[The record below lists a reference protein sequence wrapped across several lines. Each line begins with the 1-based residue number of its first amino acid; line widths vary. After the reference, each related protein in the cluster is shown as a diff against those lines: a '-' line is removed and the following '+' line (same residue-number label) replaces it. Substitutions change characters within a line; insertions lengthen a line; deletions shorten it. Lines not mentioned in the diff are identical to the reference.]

1 MSRKLLCAVSAFV
14 VALTLP
20 ASVGAQSVH
29 LIPWTGLPGELEA
42 TIKADTLADGSQ
54 AHDIYELEKGRVYL
68 QVEGIDIVNSGFTLR
83 GQAFD
88 ANNPADIPATVQP
101 LPGPDGVS
109 RFNPNWSANF
119 WILSSGA
126 SLRLENINFNGAY
139 ADQSAV
145 LAGVVVAFNTNQ
157 TVEMENSYV
166 SMYSVIALTTWQ
178 NGGTTRVNNS
188 VFYAN
193 PAFPGGMFFNGVIGG
208 GGSWMGTF
216 NAMSLTNSTVA
227 NYFGNTVLAY
237 ESFGATAADGV
248 IDHVSF
254 VNNVLPPLYCGGSN
268 NVTVSNS
275 LFYNTSIY
283 PQELTDLGQT
293 LWRGRDKGVG
303 IMDICMQADPTGGS
317 REGKYDHL
325 NRHIV
330 FHNNAW
336 VVDEQVQTYWQSVDA
351 PLPLSQTNLWV
362 SDSSRA
368 VMDLDATIQEHDN
381 VHTTATLKLESE
393 YLTRMIH
400 RTEDYRDNQAFDY
413 PDYATYFWQYEHD
426 GDATTTEWPMH
437 EDLRYSVGS
446 PAATASTTG
455 GPVGDPRWI
464 PYLNVGSET
473 EELPS
478 QVALDQNYPNPFNP
492 STEIAF
498 TLSQAGS
505 VTLTV
510 YNLLGQKVRTLVDAN
525 LSGGAHRYTWNG
537 RDDSGQGV
545 SSGVYLYTLNAGG
558 RSMTKKMSLIK

>member
-14 VALTLP
+14 VYLILP
-20 ASVGAQSVH
+20 SSVWAQSVH

-68 QVEGIDIVNSGFTLR
+68 QVEGMDIVNSGFTLR

-88 ANNPADIPATVQP
+88 ANDPTDVPATIQP

-109 RFNPNWSANF
+109 RFNPNWAANF
-119 WILSSGA
+119 WLLSSGS

-145 LAGVVVAFNTNQ
+145 LAGIVVAFNTDQ

-216 NAMSLTNSTVA
+216 SSMSLTNSTVA

-237 ESFGATAADGV
+237 ESFGTEAGAGV

-275 LFYNTSIY
+275 LFYNTGIY
-283 PQELTDLGQT
+283 PQESSVLGQT

-303 IMDICMQADPTGGS
+303 VLDICQQADPTGGT
-317 REGKYDHL
+317 REGYYDHL
-325 NRHIV
+325 NRNIV

-336 VVDEQVQTYWQSVDA
+336 VIDEQVQEYWATPDSA
-351 PLPLSQTNLWV
+351 LALEQTNLWV

-368 VMDLDATIQEHDN
+368 VMDLDPTIQEYDN
-381 VHTTATLKLESE
+381 VHTTATLKLDPE

-413 PDYATYFWQYEHD
+413 PDYSTYFWQYEHD
-426 GDATTTEWPMH
+426 GDPVTTEWPMH

-464 PYLNVGSET
+464 PYLNVSNES

-478 QVALDQNYPNPFNP
+478 SITLDQNYPNPFNP
-492 STEIAF
+492 TTEIAF
-498 TLSQAGS
+498 SLSQPGN
-505 VTLTV
+505 VTLTI
-510 YNLLGQKVRTLVDAN
+510 YNLLGRKVRTLVDGD
-525 LSGGAHRYTWNG
+525 LPSGTHRFTWNG
-537 RDDSGQGV
+537 RDSSDLGV
-545 SSGVYLYTLNAGG
+545 SSGVYLYTLEANGQ
-558 RSMTKKMSLIK
+558 SFTKKMALIK